1 MRVWN
6 QKFEEVEDELTLNG
20 ELELKLTALA
30 DENIKMRDGFQVSAK
45 KLSDMEDLVEKL
57 LPYESMASELS

>member
-1 MRVWN
+1 VRN